1 MLDSSRVHEFF
12 AIDELVDRRR
22 CRDNTNTNSIS
33 KESSCPPVVK
43 RISGSRSKECLPTCT
58 LSLKAKLRISFPL
71 AFPSPESF
79 KFDFSEY
86 ILYPG
91 QPWMDPR
98 TRTREKRP
106 VFQSRFDLVKNRLIH
121 RWLSNLITRE
131 IGLKQTPDNSQFQ
144 RLSSSPRKCKMP
156 VRTCSYS
163 NFEAFSSKLHP
174 FIIVSNICHKK
185 FHQFETITQIVLCFV
200 TRRKFTDIKS
210 RIFPRAIY
218 I

>member
-1 MLDSSRVHEFF
+1 
-12 AIDELVDRRR
+12 
-22 CRDNTNTNSIS
+22 
-33 KESSCPPVVK
+33 
-43 RISGSRSKECLPTCT
+43 
-58 LSLKAKLRISFPL
+58 
-71 AFPSPESF
+71 
-79 KFDFSEY
+79 
-86 ILYPG
+86 
-91 QPWMDPR
+91 MDPR

-121 RWLSNLITRE
+121 QWLSNLITRE

-218 I
+218 IWNSYEIRRKVKSTSNQLIGPDNSNISAHAMRAAGSWHEHIVARSKPVQ